1 MREGHLVMEKFI
13 MRRVLL
19 VMSLSSLALFPADAM
34 KRTKTLE
41 ESTKTYLQDSSEQA
55 GLRKRKPSAES
66 DRASERPGAS
76 KQKYSPLI
84 EENPQEEDT
93 PPTWF
98 QEGEKRFGEWLAY
111 RAKEE
116 MRTNLASI
124 TAELSSCKTENGF
137 RVRARIYGIT
147 GDDFIQ
153 YIKYIC
159 DKNKERINRKEKTG
173 WTFNWEK

>member
-41 ESTKTYLQDSSEQA
+41 ESTKTYLQDNSEQA

-66 DRASERPGAS
+66 DRTPERPGAS

-98 QEGEKRFGEWLAY
+98 KEGEKRFGEWLKH
-111 RAKEE
+111 RANRKKRTDIEDIVEE
-116 MRTNLASI
+116 LISCDTDEEFFRI
-124 TAELSSCKTENGF
+124 RAEL
-137 RVRARIYGIT
+137 YGIV
-147 GDDFIQ
+147 GDDFIK
-153 YIKYIC
+153 YMHYIC
-159 DKNKERINRKEKTG
+159 RQTTEGKEQGKSG
-173 WTFNWEK
+173 WVFRWEN